1 MPRRRVLRVSL
12 LAVAAL
18 LVTVIVG
25 TVVVSVVYI
34 RRAFPDQDGEVTLSG
49 LKGEVVVHRD
59 QRGVPQIYADS
70 AEDLFLAQGYVQA
83 QDRFFQMDWRR
94 HITAGRLSE
103 LVGKNDDALEADKLV
118 RTLGW
123 RQTAAEEVNQLPEEQ
138 RTYLESFTR
147 GVNDYLADRSAS
159 ELSLD
164 YPLLG
169 LANPVPRV
177 EPWTAED
184 SMAWFKAMAWDL
196 RGNYSEE
203 LSRARVLSSV
213 KDIERV
219 QQLYPEYPYDRNSAI
234 LRKSSAVP
242 ARPSSQ
248 PAGSGSAGLSS
259 GGAETESTTPATGTG
274 GLGGSGSLSR
284 GLLEQHPRTGPSVGA
299 AAASNG
305 TAGAA
310 VRNGAAGASSGG
322 TAASRELLST
332 LLESGQAQDALASV
346 QEGMRS
352 ISYFAGS
359 GDGLGSNSW
368 VVSGDHTATGKP
380 MLANDPH
387 LSAQIPGVWYQMGLH
402 CRSLSEECPYDVSGF
417 TFAGVPGI
425 VIGHNRQIS
434 WGITNLGADTTDFY
448 LEKVEGDSYE
458 FDGELTD
465 MTVRDETIKIAGE
478 DPVTIRVRSTT
489 HGPIISD
496 ALDEI
501 ATLGTSAP
509 VPQNSPTRE
518 EGYAVSLA
526 WTAAQPSRNMQAVF
540 EMNRTTDFTGFRAA
554 ARKLDA
560 PAQNLVYADVE
571 GHIGYQTTGVIPL
584 RNTDLKSTTLP
595 ADGTWPMPGWDSRYT
610 WKGKVK
616 QNQMPWALDP
626 EEGYIV
632 AANQAVIRLT
642 TAPHITDDW
651 DYGYRAQRIKNLLQT
666 QIDQNHKMTAADL
679 QAIQGDTTN
688 PIAPEL
694 VPLLL
699 DCDVD
704 DFTLDA
710 RDLLEGW
717 DGQQPAKSDS
727 AAYFNAVWAELLD
740 LTFFDEM
747 PKDSRPDGG
756 NRWFEVVRDLL
767 KKPKDTWW
775 DDRRTPNVVET
786 RDEILRKAL
795 VEARL
800 QLTRV
805 LGKDPDRWQWGRL
818 HRLSLVSQPLG
829 DSGTTRLLYPLLNQG
844 PLEVGGGSSIVDAL
858 SWDAASGT
866 FDVTSAPSLRMVVDL
881 ANFDDSRWVNQTG
894 QSGHPGHENYADQ
907 LKAWQRNRTFPW
919 PFSEAAVQET
929 SKRTLA
935 LRPPSD

>member
-1 MPRRRVLRVSL
+1 MPRRRLLRVSL

-34 RRAFPDQDGEVTLSG
+34 RRPFPDQEGELTLSG
-49 LKGEVVVHRD
+49 LKGKVVVHRD

-103 LVGKNDDALEADKLV
+103 LVGKNEDALRADKLV

-123 RQTAAEEVNQLPEEQ
+123 RQVAAEEVTQLPETQ
-138 RTYLESFTR
+138 RTYLESFSR
-147 GVNDYLADRSAS
+147 GVNDYLADRSSS
-159 ELSLD
+159 ELSLN

-196 RGNYSEE
+196 KGNYSDE
-203 LSRARVLSSV
+203 LSRGRVLSSV
-213 KDIERV
+213 KDVKRV
-219 QQLYPEYPYDRNSAI
+219 QQLYPEYPYERNSPI
-234 LRKSSAVP
+234 LSKSSATP
-242 ARPSSQ
+242 ARPSTQ
-248 PAGSGSAGLSS
+248 LPGSGSAGLSS
-259 GGAETESTTPATGTG
+259 GGAETPATTPASGTG
-274 GLGGSGSLSR
+274 GLGGSGALSR
-284 GLLEQHPRTGPSVGA
+284 GVLEQHQRTGSETSATASNKAAGSSVPRTA
-299 AAASNG
+299 DAASA
-305 TAGAA
+305 TE
-310 VRNGAAGASSGG
+310 
-322 TAASRELLST
+322 RELLSI
-332 LLESGQAQDALASV
+332 LLESSQAQETLSSV
-346 QEGMRS
+346 QEGIDS
-352 ISYFAGS
+352 ISLFSGS

-368 VVSGDHTATGKP
+368 VISGEHTATGKP

-387 LSAQIPGVWYQMGLH
+387 LSSEIPGVWYQTGLH
-402 CRSLSEECPYDVSGF
+402 CRNLSEECPYDVTGYS
-417 TFAGVPGI
+417 FAGVPGI
-425 VIGHNRQIS
+425 IIGHNREIS
-434 WGITNLGADTTDFY
+434 WGITNLGTDTTDFY
-448 LEKVEGDSYE
+448 LEKIEGNSYE
-458 FDGELTD
+458 SDGELVD
-465 MTVRDETIKIAGE
+465 MTVRNETIKIAGE
-478 DPVTIRVRSTT
+478 DPVTIEVRSTP
-489 HGPIISD
+489 HGPVVSD
-496 ALDEI
+496 VLDEMS
-501 ATLGTSAP
+501 TLGSDAP
-509 VPQNSPTRE
+509 VPQSSPTRE

-526 WTAAQPSRNMQAVF
+526 WTAAKPTRNMQAVF
-540 EMNRTTDFTGFRAA
+540 EMNRATDFAGFRNAA
-554 ARKLDA
+554 WKLDA
-560 PAQNLVYADVE
+560 PAQNFVYADTA
-571 GHIGYQTTGVIPL
+571 GHIGYQATGIVPL
-584 RNTDLKSTTLP
+584 RNTELKATTLP
-595 ADGTWPMPGWDSRYT
+595 ANGTWPMPGWDSRYT
-610 WKGKVK
+610 WTGKVK
-616 QNQMPWALDP
+616 QTHLPWHSDP
-626 EEGYIV
+626 EQGYIV
-632 AANQAVIRLT
+632 AANQAVIQLT
-642 TAPHITDDW
+642 TAPYFTQDW

-666 QIDQNHKMTAADL
+666 QIDQGHKMTAADL

-688 PIAPEL
+688 PIASEL

-699 DCDVD
+699 ACDVD
-704 DFTLDA
+704 DFTLGA
-710 RDLLEGW
+710 RDMLKGW
-717 DGQQPAKSDS
+717 DGQQQAKSDA
-727 AAYFNAVWAELLD
+727 AAYFNAVWSELLD

-756 NRWFEVVRDLL
+756 DRWFEVVRELL
-767 KKPKDTWW
+767 QKPKDIWW

-786 RDEILRKAL
+786 RDEILRKSL

-818 HRLSLVSQPLG
+818 HRLSLIAQPLG
-829 DSGTTRLLYPLLNQG
+829 DSSSTRLLYPLLNQG
-844 PLEVGGGSSIVDAL
+844 PLEVGGGSSIVNAL

-919 PFSEAAVQET
+919 PFSEAAVQKASE
-929 SKRTLA
+929 RTLT
-935 LRPPSD
+935 LEPPSE